1 MISTTSPSGE
11 GLLPPHQGHPA
22 RLDDAACTVCPAD
35 HACMHACL
43 LTSRIIDSRL
53 FDINPKGTVPI
64 IHDLEADKWVPG
76 AHAH

>member
-1 MISTTSPSGE
+1 
-11 GLLPPHQGHPA
+11 
-22 RLDDAACTVCPAD
+22 
-35 HACMHACL
+35 MHACL